1 MSRGLGP
8 LDPDDAHFRAIV
20 GHVEKYVGRVAHVV
34 HLPGPPL
41 VHVDILHVCPTGRR
55 PWHTLVTYG
64 MSSRPMCPPEEAA
77 DCRYTEI
84 YLRLPPDWP
93 VWIPD
98 NNPARTWPFVE
109 LAGLARLPHVSESWL
124 WWGHTISADP
134 PEPIAPRVPLSAWI
148 LGSPRSLRPDARE
161 IRFGPE
167 TIQLH
172 AALPIYSKELE
183 VAQNMGAR
191 ALFRLF
197 SLCGVTDLIDVRRP
211 NCVGRRKGR
220 RPGDPPL
227 LV

>member
-1 MSRGLGP
+1 
-8 LDPDDAHFRAIV
+8 
-20 GHVEKYVGRVAHVV
+20 VAHAGDLWDEQPSDV
-34 HLPGPPL
+34 
-41 VHVDILHVCPTGRR
+41 
-55 PWHTLVTYG
+55 
-64 MSSRPMCPPEEAA
+64 SPEEAA

-98 NNPARTWPFVE
+98 DDPARTWPFVE
-109 LAGLARLPHVSESWL
+109 LANLARLPHVSESWL

-172 AALPIYSKELE
+172 AALPIYSRNWRSRKTWAPGRSSGSSPCAGHRSDRCEAAELRGPE
-183 VAQNMGAR
+183 EGKASG
-191 ALFRLF
+191 
-197 SLCGVTDLIDVRRP
+197 G
-211 NCVGRRKGR
+211 
-220 RPGDPPL
+220 PPL